1 MKKGESILVGF
12 LVGALT
18 GISFGILYAPEKG
31 TQLRRRLSYRLDK
44 YRNILAGVMEQL
56 IETQEKIVS
65 TAKVEEKKR
74 KEEMIE
80 KAEKLMTEIDDLSHK
95 IKSRVN

>member
-1 MKKGESILVGF
+1 MKKRESILLGF
-12 LVGALT
+12 LVGTVAGMSL
-18 GISFGILYAPEKG
+18 GILYAPEKG
-31 TQLRRRLSYRLDK
+31 TQIRRRLSYRLDK
-44 YRNILAGVMEQL
+44 YRNVLAGLLDQL
-56 IETQEKIVS
+56 VENKEKFVS

-80 KAEKLMTEIDDLSHK
+80 KAEKLMTEIDDLSNK